1 MKTIHIVTNKET
13 KSECD
18 KLVADISKKKE
29 LRVFIEIL
37 NANSTNFLTKREAG
51 SVINK
56 YAVTKLPFVLL
67 TDNDLPEDKQEYA
80 AVYSEEGPITID
92 RINAKL

>member
-37 NANSTNFLTKREAG
+37 NANSTNFLTKREDG